1 MVLRGGAVMN
11 RKKHT
16 ETGAKT
22 IITVTAVTALS
33 DYMLKVTFSSRET
46 KIFDFKPYLSAPVF
60 NHLKDHGLFSK
71 CYISC
76 GSVTWDDNTDIS
88 TDLLYFEGIKL
99 EDYYK

>member
-1 MVLRGGAVMN
+1 MN
-11 RKKHT
+11 KKNHSLNT
-16 ETGAKT
+16 NGNEK
-22 IITVTAVTALS
+22 IIIVTAVAALN

-46 KIFDFKPYLSAPVF
+46 KIFDFKPYLSMPAF
-60 NHLKDHGLFSK
+60 THLKDHGLFSK

-76 GSVTWDDNTDIS
+76 GFVTWDEKTDIS